1 MAFFFAKP
9 KMNSSSQSI
18 RFKIIPSQSISLNII
33 PSQSAILKITPPSN
47 NISSAVET
55 QKGDVHF
62 ACVKVGGRLRI
73 RITSLTY
80 NQEANCQFPR
90 AIRQEGRQYTAP
102 ALDVTMSSGSNGKFF
117 YRVKKANIKII
128 EVVVKVEKIFE
139 AGNQECVV
147 CMEAD
152 YDVVIAPCGHY
163 CMCSVCALTIQR
175 TTGICPICRGEIKVI
190 VPRDKIQI

>member
-1 MAFFFAKP
+1 
-9 KMNSSSQSI
+9 MNSPSRSI
-18 RFKIIPSQSISLNII
+18 RFKII
-33 PSQSAILKITPPSN
+33 PPSN
-47 NISSAVET
+47 NISSADKT
-55 QKGDVHF
+55 QKDEVRF
-62 ACVKVGGRLRI
+62 VCLKVGSRLRI

-90 AIRQEGRQYTAP
+90 AIRQEGRHYTAP

-128 EVVVKVEKIFE
+128 EEVVKVDKIFE

-163 CMCSVCALTIQR
+163 CMCSVCALTIQKS
-175 TTGICPICRGEIKVI
+175 TGICPICRGEIKVI
-190 VPRDKIQI
+190 VPRDKIQV